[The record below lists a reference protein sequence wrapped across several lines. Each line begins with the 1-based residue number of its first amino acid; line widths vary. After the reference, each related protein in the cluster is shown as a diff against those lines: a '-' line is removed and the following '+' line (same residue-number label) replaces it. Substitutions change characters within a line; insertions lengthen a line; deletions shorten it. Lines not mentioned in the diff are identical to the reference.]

1 MSSSTRSKRQ
11 IESLRR
17 IREWH
22 LESAL
27 RAQLDGRGDESRFH
41 MHYYQL
47 LGPAVSDAQAS
58 AAGLSES
65 PTVNSCHY

>member
-1 MSSSTRSKRQ
+1 MNSNTRSKRQ

-27 RAQLDGRGDESRFH
+27 RAQLDGRADESRFH

-47 LGPAVSDAQAS
+47 LGPAVSDVQGS
-58 AAGLSES
+58 AVGLTES
-65 PTVNSCHY
+65 STVNSYLD